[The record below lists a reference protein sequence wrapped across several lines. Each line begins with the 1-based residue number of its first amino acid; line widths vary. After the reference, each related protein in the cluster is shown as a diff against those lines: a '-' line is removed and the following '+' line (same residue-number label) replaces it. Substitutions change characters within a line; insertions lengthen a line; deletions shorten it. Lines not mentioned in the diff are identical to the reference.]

1 MEAIEDN
8 TEGEKKLFIPDPN
21 SDSRCLIRVIYRVI
35 FIEGPK
41 VNGYY
46 TYQKAFS
53 QFGVLSSSP
62 KSGRKFVNVR
72 PVRQCLLRLAQQLM
86 LCLAQ

>member
-41 VNGYY
+41 VNGYCQ
-46 TYQKAFS
+46 TPRS
-53 QFGVLSSSP
+53 RSTLGVD
-62 KSGRKFVNVR
+62 FTFT
-72 PVRQCLLRLAQQLM
+72 
-86 LCLAQ
+86 